1 MTSAGSLTTQGQ
13 CSELKPREFV
23 RRPNNAS
30 RVLELIDDLDLD
42 MEEAL
47 IADFQCCIAG
57 IDAVIHDVQV
67 SFPGRPGPHDEFPT
81 ARAMRSI
88 SSTYIEPNA
97 ARL

>member
-1 MTSAGSLTTQGQ
+1 
-13 CSELKPREFV
+13 
-23 RRPNNAS
+23 
-30 RVLELIDDLDLD
+30 
-42 MEEAL
+42 L

-88 SSTYIEPNA
+88 PSTYIEPNA